1 MVGNLLIRSQ
11 SKYATIHQ
19 YLQLGVTV
27 KGQTVK
33 EALDELEEV
42 LGQTDNIAAHENVA
56 DTREVFNDI
65 VADGILDN
73 DTPMAQSIILIKL
86 ELRLNEKTIY
96 GDYASDGGTAITST
110 RD

>member
-1 MVGNLLIRSQ
+1 MNLLMANQ

-27 KGQTVK
+27 KGQTVR
-33 EALDELEEV
+33 EALEEMEDL
-42 LGQTDNIAAHENVA
+42 LGQTDNKAAHDNIA
-56 DTREVFNDI
+56 DTREIFDDI

-73 DTPMAQSIILIKL
+73 DSPMAQSVILLKL
-86 ELRLNEKTIY
+86 EIRLNEKSSNDIDDAPS
-96 GDYASDGGTAITST
+96 GSISGT